1 MRRDKPGTTRDEDIF
16 RLVRLV
22 SLLGF
27 RGHFPSGAAQS
38 LCFSRRGGARSQYI
52 YIFAIGALEG
62 VAQRVAVIDRFEID
76 PRSPVTDD

>member
-27 RGHFPSGAAQS
+27 RGHFPSGVAQT
-38 LCFSRRGGARSQYI
+38 LCFSRRGGRAVNI

-62 VAQRVAVIDRFEID
+62 VAQRVIDRFQID
-76 PRSPVTDD
+76 PLITCDG